1 MRSKEEILNNED
13 EQTRTETDVLVEVL
27 VDIRDILYKMIK

>member
-13 EQTRTETDVLVEVL
+13 EQPKTEVLVEVL